1 MHFLPTEPDKFPKH
15 LNLTITPEQLA
26 TDFGSLAQLLSD
38 MKMKVE
44 YIVGPDVTRLGVIK
58 DHFLYE

>member
-1 MHFLPTEPDKFPKH
+1 MCSLPTEPNEFPKH

-26 TDFGSLAQLLSD
+26 ADFGSLVQLLSD

-44 YIVGPDVTRLGVIK
+44 YVVGPDVTRGGVK
-58 DHFLYE
+58 EHFLHE